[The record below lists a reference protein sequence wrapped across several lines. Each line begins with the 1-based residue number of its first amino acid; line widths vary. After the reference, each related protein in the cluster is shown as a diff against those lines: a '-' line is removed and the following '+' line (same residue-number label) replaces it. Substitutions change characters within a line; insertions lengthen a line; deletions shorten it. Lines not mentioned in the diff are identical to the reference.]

1 MQTVSPTPAPAGSG
15 AKWCV
20 PKPNVGDAALQSNID
35 YVCSTGLVDCKQIQD
50 GGSCFNPNTLQSHAA
65 YAMNA
70 YYQAAGRNAYNCDF
84 SQTGVLVTADPSYG
98 ECKYAT

>member
-1 MQTVSPTPAPAGSG
+1 MPAPSAT
-15 AKWCV
+15 WCV
-20 PKPNVGDAALQSNID
+20 PKPDVGEAVLQANID

-50 GGSCFNPNTLQSHAA
+50 GGSCFLPNTLQNHAA

-70 YYQAAGRNAYNCDF
+70 YYQAAGRHDFDCDF
-84 SQTGVLVTADPSYG
+84 RQTGTLTVSDPSYG